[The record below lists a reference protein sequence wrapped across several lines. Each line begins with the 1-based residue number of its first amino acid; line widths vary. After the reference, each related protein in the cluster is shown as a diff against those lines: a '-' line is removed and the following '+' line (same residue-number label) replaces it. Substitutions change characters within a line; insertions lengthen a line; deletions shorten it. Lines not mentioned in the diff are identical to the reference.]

1 MAIVQTNLTSLSV
14 DMPGAPGVMCAFTIH
29 ADFVEVEFT
38 RDGGAAV
45 GDVSAARYQ
54 FAVTDECVNVA
65 LRLWREGSIS
75 VQGDA
80 WSNGLPSGQP

>member
-1 MAIVQTNLTSLSV
+1 MASVQTNLSSVSV
-14 DMPGAPGVMCAFTIH
+14 DMPGAPGVMCTFTIH

-45 GDVSAARYQ
+45 GEVSAARYQ
-54 FAVTDECVNVA
+54 FAVTGECVNVA

-75 VQGDA
+75 AQADA
-80 WSNGLPSGQP
+80 WSNGLPGGDA